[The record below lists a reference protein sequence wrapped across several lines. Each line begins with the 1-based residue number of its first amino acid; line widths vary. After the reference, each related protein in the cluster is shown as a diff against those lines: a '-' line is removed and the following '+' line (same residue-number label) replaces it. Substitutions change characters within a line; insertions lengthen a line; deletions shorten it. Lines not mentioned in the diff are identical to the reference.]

1 MGRGE
6 ADLFPTHRM
15 SSSSSKSTLTCG
27 GEEGSAHPWLILF
40 CSRLTPRPFEL
51 TVSDFIVKSIIQK
64 WKILFRHNMMQ
75 HSLCFALIRSDFMVK
90 SIIWKWK
97 ILFVRTLCNTYFGW
111 TPGQRAPLLLFGQRR
126 DFSFCQFNHQSTLH
140 CIYTAL
146 HQNHSFAK
154 FYFSSL

>member
-1 MGRGE
+1 M
-6 ADLFPTHRM
+6 L
-15 SSSSSKSTLTCG
+15 
-27 GEEGSAHPWLILF
+27 AHLKILF
-40 CSRLTPRPFEL
+40 RHNMMQHSLCFAHIL
-51 TVSDFIVKSIIQK
+51 SDFIVKSIIQK

-75 HSLCFALIRSDFMVK
+75 NSLCFALIRSDFMVK

-97 ILFVRTLCNTYFGW
+97 ILFRQNIMQHSLWLNT
-111 TPGQRAPLLLFGQRR
+111 RSPLLRVGQRR

-140 CIYTAL
+140 CIFYTAL